1 MKQRF
6 AMEKPAVQ
14 VLDRALDLIELLSL
28 ERSGLG
34 VTELGGRLSLH
45 KSTVHRLLSALA
57 ERGYIEKDD
66 GRYRLGLKFVEL
78 ASLRL
83 NQLELKTEAAPTL
96 RRLAST
102 LNRVAHLAILD
113 GTEAVYIEKLEPQAS
128 LRMYSQIGRRIP
140 IHCTALGKS
149 LLSGLSETELDA
161 LTARLTFEKFTQATL
176 TTPGQLK
183 DDVARTRRRGWSLDD
198 EEYER
203 GIRCVAVPVLDYT
216 RRVVAAVSVSGPAK
230 VEDRM
235 EEIAYQVQ
243 DAAFEISRRMG
254 YAPEG
259 GR

>member
-1 MKQRF
+1 
-6 AMEKPAVQ
+6 MEKPAVQ

-57 ERGYIEKDD
+57 ERGYIEKND

-83 NQLELKTEAAPTL
+83 NQLELKTEASPTL

-102 LNRVAHLAILD
+102 LDRVAHLAILD

-128 LRMYSQIGRRIP
+128 LSMYSQIGRRIP
-140 IHCTALGKS
+140 VHCTALGKS
-149 LLSGLSETELDA
+149 LLSGLSETELNA

-176 TTPGQLK
+176 TTPDRLK
-183 DDVARTRRRGWSLDD
+183 EDVARTRQRGWSLDD

-203 GIRCVAVPVLDYT
+203 GIRCVAVPVRDYT
-216 RRVVAAVSVSGPAK
+216 KRIVAAVSVSGPAR

-254 YAPEG
+254 YAPGEG
-259 GR
+259 R

>member
-1 MKQRF
+1 
-6 AMEKPAVQ
+6 MEKPAVQ

-28 ERSGLG
+28 ESSGLG
-34 VTELGGRLSLH
+34 VTELGARLSLH

-83 NQLELKTEAAPTL
+83 NQLELKTEASPTL
-96 RRLAST
+96 RRLASR
-102 LNRVAHLAILD
+102 LDRVAHLAILD
-113 GTEAVYIEKLEPQAS
+113 GIEAVYIEKLEPQAS

-140 IHCTALGKS
+140 VHCTALGKS
-149 LLSGLSETELDA
+149 LLSGLSETELNT
-161 LTARLTFEKFTQATL
+161 LTARITFERFTQATL
-176 TTPGQLK
+176 TTPELLK
-183 DDVARTRRRGWSLDD
+183 EDVVRTRQRGWSLDD

-203 GIRCVAVPVLDYT
+203 GIRCVAVPVRDYT
-216 RRVVAAVSVSGPAK
+216 RRVVAAISVSGPAR

-235 EEIAYQVQ
+235 EEVAYQVQ

-254 YAPEG
+254 YALEEG
-259 GR
+259 R